1 MPGYKEPAYESQLF
15 RDGSSGALKYGHVDL
30 GTLRQILLT
39 SRGTA
44 EIQRTIIDEM
54 KKLTPQVRAREL
66 AKILSDVIERPHLY
80 NDGVAMAV
88 VELLATDP
96 NAEATEGMLTVL
108 PVVAMA
114 AHDRQMAAPRSFRE
128 YFYEALLTRRRD
140 TDRTVWDEMIPRLQG
155 DSLVDILAD
164 PAARPLVDA
173 IDPFKL
179 IDRLPTEERRK
190 ALFSAVFGA
199 RAGQGMRALRMLIG
213 GSRR

>member
-1 MPGYKEPAYESQLF
+1 MPGYKPPSQESQLF
-15 RDGSSGALKYGHVDL
+15 RDGTSGALKYGHVDL

-39 SRGTA
+39 SRGRS

-66 AKILSDVIERPHLY
+66 AKILTDVIQRPHLY
-80 NDGVAMAV
+80 NEGVATAV

-96 NAEATEGMLTVL
+96 NPEATEGMLTAL
-108 PVVAMA
+108 PVVAMG
-114 AHDRQMAAPRSFRE
+114 AHDRQMHAPRDFRE

-140 TDRTVWDEMIPRLQG
+140 SDEPVWDAMVPRLEG

-164 PAARPLVDA
+164 PVARPLVDV

-179 IDRLPTEERRK
+179 IDRLPTDERRR

-199 RAGQGMRALRMLIG
+199 RAGQGMRALRMLLG
-213 GSRR
+213 AKR